1 MAHDQ
6 QRFQSQ
12 ASPKGQFSS
21 LPQGAGPILT
31 GSTHS
36 AHETLFADILTSRVK
51 LLRGVGSA
59 LSLVSDFVVVGAM
72 FYHMQPGR
80 NPGMAS
86 PDGFYE
92 TVVVYGFNRGT
103 AFTVGQVLSFIVFL
117 TSGRRPAWV
126 LVAWVAAKLYAN
138 SLLAMYVSPHLFTRE
153 A

>member
-6 QRFQSQ
+6 QRSQSQ

-92 TVVVYGFNRGT
+92 KVVVYGFNRGT

-138 SLLAMYVSPHLFTRE
+138 SLLAMYVPTSLTVCP
-153 A
+153 